1 MNRKMRV
8 NKQIGI
14 AKIVVK
20 QEKLPSRYF
29 NKKAFKAME
38 QEIQWDAIDNYL
50 TLKNIGGV

>member
-8 NKQIGI
+8 NKQIGK

-29 NKKAFKAME
+29 DKKAFKAME